1 MEGQNRCGLRLS
13 VVIKVEFTIEPFEDG
28 DPPLRVT
35 RTVEAL
41 EALGL
46 SVEIGPFGSS
56 FTVPDDRLADAMAA
70 LASVAHAHGAT
81 RVAVHTEAL

>member
-1 MEGQNRCGLRLS
+1 MEGRNLHGLRLS

-41 EALGL
+41 EDLGL
-46 SVEIGPFGSS
+46 TVEIGPFGSS
-56 FTVPDDRLADAMAA
+56 FTVSPERLADAMAV
-70 LASVAHAHGAT
+70 LAAVAHAHGAT

>member
-1 MEGQNRCGLRLS
+1 M
-13 VVIKVEFTIEPFEDG
+13 IKVEFTIEPFTEG
-28 DPPLRVT
+28 DPPERVT
-35 RTVEAL
+35 RTVAAL

-56 FTVPDDRLADAMAA
+56 FTVSPGRLAEAMGI

-81 RVAVHTEAL
+81 RVAVNTEVQ